1 MRREDTLSN
10 SRTSRTLHRV
20 VGHVRVCDRVRT
32 FAGRGMVSLTRIHS
46 HCTFGEGVVHGHT
59 PTNFG
64 RAVRDLAERSL

>member
-20 VGHVRVCDRVRT
+20 VGHVHLRQGSDFCGARYGAR
-32 FAGRGMVSLTRIHS
+32 FSRIHS

-64 RAVRDLAERSL
+64 RLM